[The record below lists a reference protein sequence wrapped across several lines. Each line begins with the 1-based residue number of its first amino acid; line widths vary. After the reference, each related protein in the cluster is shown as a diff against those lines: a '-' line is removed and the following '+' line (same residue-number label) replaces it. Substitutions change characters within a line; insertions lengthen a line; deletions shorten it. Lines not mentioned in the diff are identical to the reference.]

1 MTAQTSQENRI
12 EEHYPDSNASKIQT
26 AISVLSQMEAGLD
39 DLSSQVSDMKR
50 KLTSFAETE
59 ANRAKSEV
67 IDEAN
72 REALELLE
80 GVRRSAQTEADSIV
94 SKGSADLEVF
104 RAKMVRKVSAAA
116 DIIVNAVQ
124 SF

>member
-1 MTAQTSQENRI
+1 MTAQTSKENRI

-26 AISVLSQMEAGLD
+26 AISVLSQMETGLD
-39 DLSSQVSDMKR
+39 DLSSQVTEMKR
-50 KLTSFAETE
+50 KLTSFAAVE
-59 ANRAKSEV
+59 AEKAKSEV

-72 REALELLE
+72 REARDQLEA
-80 GVRRSAQTEADSIV
+80 VRRSAQMEADAIV
-94 SKGSADLEVF
+94 SKGSANLEVF

>member
-1 MTAQTSQENRI
+1 MAAQASQENKV

-26 AISVLSQMEAGLD
+26 AISVLSQMETGFD
-39 DLSSQVSDMKR
+39 DLSNQVSDMKR
-50 KLTSFAETE
+50 KLSSFAESE
-59 ANRAKSEV
+59 AEKAKSEV

-72 REALELLE
+72 REAQEQLD

-104 RAKMVRKVSAAA
+104 RSKMIRKVSAAA